1 VPEFD
6 DSTSPKPGGGVRV
19 VKLTARRRTIARRL
33 TEAWTAPAFQLT
45 ASVDMTQATAR
56 RAEIEASLPAG
67 EIAPTLN
74 DLLIQHVAGA
84 LLETGALNATFHSDE
99 IHVNDR
105 VHMGI
110 AVATPKGLV
119 VPVLRDVDQL
129 TLAEISRRR
138 AELVNRA
145 RERQLTAEDLE
156 GGTFTISNLGMF
168 GIDQF
173 NAVLNPPQ
181 VAILAAGAVR
191 ETPVIVDGNCAA
203 LPTMQLTLTCDHRA
217 TDGAE
222 AAIFLRTLRQRIEHP
237 PPPSLE
243 YEPDLA
249 GP

>member
-1 VPEFD
+1 MPEVD
-6 DSTSPKPGGGVRV
+6 DSTSVEPGGGVRI

-45 ASVDMTQATAR
+45 ASVDMTHATAR

-74 DLLIQHVAGA
+74 DLLIQHVARA
-84 LLETGALNATFHSDE
+84 LVETGTLNATFQADE
-99 IHVNDR
+99 IHVHDR
-105 VHMGI
+105 VHMGL

-129 TLAEISRRR
+129 TLPEISSGR

-145 RERQLTAEDLE
+145 RERQLTAEDQE

-168 GIDQF
+168 GVDQF

-181 VAILAAGAVR
+181 IAILAVGAVR
-191 ETPVIVDGNCAA
+191 DTAVIVNGNCAA
-203 LPTMQLTLTCDHRA
+203 VPTMQLTLTCDHRA

-222 AAIFLRTLRQRIEHP
+222 AATFLRTLRGLLEHRSP
-237 PPPSLE
+237 P
-243 YEPDLA
+243 
-249 GP
+249 